1 MRKYLFL
8 LLAISNVSFS
18 NLYQR
23 FENSNQYFNEI
34 NEYGGTTLDERL
46 YGYYVNAD
54 LLSEKDKIKEREYIV
69 SRNPSLNSFLITIEN
84 SGKLYNIDEILKI
97 FLNKNNKYSDE
108 YLAYILEVY
117 IQKGY
122 FEQLKKMYHKKNEY
136 KYIKARLNYNYSDVL
151 KYEISEE
158 IRAIILRDM
167 QASLI
172 QNIRSGK
179 IEDINR
185 LLDFT
190 DKYLEY
196 FTVSDRKSIFKILV
210 ELQTSLGIVSKIE
223 KKYVKSLKKVERI
236 NEKMIK
242 KEEIR
247 LLDLDFNILD
257 KQFIE
262 LRR

>member
-97 FLNKNNKYSDE
+97 FVNKNNKYSDE

-122 FEQLKKMYHKKNEY
+122 FEQLKKMYHKK
-136 KYIKARLNYNYSDVL
+136 
-151 KYEISEE
+151 
-158 IRAIILRDM
+158 M
-167 QASLI
+167 
-172 QNIRSGK
+172 NI
-179 IEDINR
+179 
-185 LLDFT
+185 
-190 DKYLEY
+190 
-196 FTVSDRKSIFKILV
+196 
-210 ELQTSLGIVSKIE
+210 
-223 KKYVKSLKKVERI
+223 
-236 NEKMIK
+236 
-242 KEEIR
+242 
-247 LLDLDFNILD
+247 NI
-257 KQFIE
+257 
-262 LRR
+262 

>member
-1 MRKYLFL
+1 
-8 LLAISNVSFS
+8 
-18 NLYQR
+18 
-23 FENSNQYFNEI
+23 
-34 NEYGGTTLDERL
+34 
-46 YGYYVNAD
+46 
-54 LLSEKDKIKEREYIV
+54 
-69 SRNPSLNSFLITIEN
+69 
-84 SGKLYNIDEILKI
+84 
-97 FLNKNNKYSDE
+97 
-108 YLAYILEVY
+108 
-117 IQKGY
+117 
-122 FEQLKKMYHKKNEY
+122 MYHKKNEY